1 MWIRIVGARSA
12 EQSVINTDGQ
22 VQKICDVFGM
32 RDMLERF
39 YPYEYADSVFAIDYE
54 KLYALGY
61 RGIIFDVD
69 NTLVPLNADSTEE
82 IDGLFRQIHAAGFR
96 TVILSDNSEERV
108 RRFLRNID
116 SPFLCR
122 AGKPDPENFAKA
134 VRMMRVG
141 RDRAVVI
148 GDQIFMDIFGANRCG
163 LASILVA
170 FIRQPGETTFG
181 KRRAAEE
188 VIMSFY
194 RRNPAMR
201 HRIGD
206 IRKEDYTG
214 KPPEKLRFREISPAC
229 RAVSMG
235 MEKVFQKF

>member
-1 MWIRIVGARSA
+1 
-12 EQSVINTDGQ
+12 
-22 VQKICDVFGM
+22 M
-32 RDMLERF
+32 R
-39 YPYEYADSVFAIDYE
+39 
-54 KLYALGY
+54 
-61 RGIIFDVD
+61 
-69 NTLVPLNADSTEE
+69 
-82 IDGLFRQIHAAGFR
+82 
-96 TVILSDNSEERV
+96 ERV

-116 SPFLCR
+116 SPFICR

-148 GDQIFMDIFGANRCG
+148 GDQIFMDVFGANRCG

-181 KRRAAEE
+181 KRRAAEQ

-206 IRKEDYTG
+206 IRKEDYDGT
-214 KPPEKLRFREISPAC
+214 PPEKLRFREISPAC
-229 RAVSMG
+229 RAVSLEAERVRKNLKNLVKKG
-235 MEKVFQKF
+235 RLCRREGRRPFRSPDKAEEEIR